1 MSSRPNPKNIRFP
14 VGKLQKTDLSK
25 IYSRPMTAM
34 EKTASIGKFEIES
47 SMKSSVKKSTYLQ
60 RLEERKHRAFDL

>member
-1 MSSRPNPKNIRFP
+1 
-14 VGKLQKTDLSK
+14 
-25 IYSRPMTAM
+25 MTAM

-60 RLEERKHRAFDL
+60 RLEERKHRAFDLQNS